1 MRLKAAA
8 VILAWCLIGWSG
20 MVVAQEPISKADRAI
35 WLVDDFE
42 EQNLVGWTIP
52 SGPCTASIAAVGAA
66 GSNYSMV
73 IDGACG
79 HDGGTSYDL
88 GGIQATSLSLYVKT
102 TTTMN
107 AHLYFILDDDSQA
120 TNGYIL
126 AFLATSSG
134 WFSAFGAG
142 AQYDLMPINSTD
154 WHQLQFSI
162 DWVGKNVDISINGV
176 PRQYNLPFATDSIS
190 TLRQIH
196 LYNLHDNTAWY
207 DQIVLSTPPP
217 SIMLMSDDFESAD
230 LSGWATSIP
239 TLPLRLVI
247 YSVNGVAGAIGGR
260 PGADVLCGQGAQ
272 GLPGVPLHATTRA
285 FLSVDATDSIANMPA
300 RYGVPIYRKV
310 TGPNTTVIA
319 DNWADLLDGSIDTSL
334 SDAGVMGIFP
344 WYSGSG
350 PDGSL
355 DPDNCDGWTLSS
367 GSAGRYG
374 TDGSTTSTWISAGDA
389 VCGYNLARILCLAW
403 R

>member
-42 EQNLVGWTIP
+42 DQNLVGWTIP

-247 YSVNGVAGAIGGR
+247 YHRWATRCRRALR
-260 PGADVLCGQGAQ
+260 PGGA
-272 GLPGVPLHATTRA
+272 G
-285 FLSVDATDSIANMPA
+285 PA
-300 RYGVPIYRKV
+300 RSPTPRHHPRLLVGGCHRLHRQHAGPLRSPDLSKGHRAEHYRDRRQLGRSV
-310 TGPNTTVIA
+310 GRFHRHEP
-319 DNWADLLDGSIDTSL
+319 LRRR
-334 SDAGVMGIFP
+334 
-344 WYSGSG
+344 
-350 PDGSL
+350 
-355 DPDNCDGWTLSS
+355 CDGYIPLVLGQRS
-367 GSAGRYG
+367 
-374 TDGSTTSTWISAGDA
+374 
-389 VCGYNLARILCLAW
+389 
-403 R
+403 